1 MLSYA
6 LQPFLRNT
14 RKAERGA
21 KQFLVRLVVRAAPF
35 ALRPK
40 LRPLILLLLAG
51 AAIAQ
56 APIYTP
62 KPYGNLKQVMR
73 SVALP
78 SSNIILGIQQK
89 PPKTDLEWQT
99 VVNASVAIEELE
111 NLIMIPGRIMSN
123 GQQTP
128 VQNADFAKFAAAL
141 APAGRDCLKASLQ
154 KSQDAVTNCTD
165 SLSQACDNCHKVYR
179 DLAQK

>member
-1 MLSYA
+1 MLS
-6 LQPFLRNT
+6 LKQKTRTLGLFLLT
-14 RKAERGA
+14 
-21 KQFLVRLVVRAAPF
+21 
-35 ALRPK
+35 
-40 LRPLILLLLAG
+40 G

-56 APIYTP
+56 APSFTP

-78 SSNIILGIQQK
+78 NANIIFAIQEH
-89 PPKTDLEWQT
+89 PPKTDMDWQA

-111 NLIMIPGRIMSN
+111 NLVMIPGRIRSN
-123 GQQTP
+123 GQPAP
-128 VQNADFAKFAAAL
+128 VQAADYAKFAAAL

-179 DLAQK
+179 DQPQK